1 MFQLPVNNDFGV
13 NIIQSNSSRNN
24 KACPLMRAILFTLLM
39 TEDRCVI
46 KRKLL
51 GLLSKCCYGHSA
63 KPFFAGGNVILN
75 LRGKIP
81 LHNQGFKREKNM
93 TATTMNALYST

>member
-1 MFQLPVNNDFGV
+1 
-13 NIIQSNSSRNN
+13 
-24 KACPLMRAILFTLLM
+24 MRAILFILLM

-63 KPFFAGGNVILN
+63 KPLFAGDNAISI
-75 LRGKIP
+75 LRGKNS
-81 LHNQGFKREKNM
+81 LHTQGFKREKKM
-93 TATTMNALYST
+93 TVTTVNTIYIIMR

>member
-1 MFQLPVNNDFGV
+1 
-13 NIIQSNSSRNN
+13 
-24 KACPLMRAILFTLLM
+24 MRAILFTLLV

-63 KPFFAGGNVILN
+63 KPFFAGGNAISNLN
-75 LRGKIP
+75 P

-93 TATTMNALYST
+93 TATTVNTLYSIMR

>member
-1 MFQLPVNNDFGV
+1 
-13 NIIQSNSSRNN
+13 
-24 KACPLMRAILFTLLM
+24 MRAILFTLLV

-51 GLLSKCCYGHSA
+51 RLLSKFCYGHSA
-63 KPFFAGGNVILN
+63 KPFFAGGNAISN
-75 LRGKIP
+75 LRSKNP

-93 TATTMNALYST
+93 TATTMNALYSIMR